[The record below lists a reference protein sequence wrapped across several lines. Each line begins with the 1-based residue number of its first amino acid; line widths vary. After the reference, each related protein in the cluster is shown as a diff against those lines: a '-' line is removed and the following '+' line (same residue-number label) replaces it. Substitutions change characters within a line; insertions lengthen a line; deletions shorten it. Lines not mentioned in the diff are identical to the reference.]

1 MSSTASPLMFYQQ
14 ALNPEYDD
22 NNLRK
27 NSSLIMSRDRTDSIS
42 AFKKFEKAGQGHLN
56 DHHEFASP
64 RISPVFRSTTL
75 ENLPYGGLQTLGL
88 QN

>member
-22 NNLRK
+22 HNLRK

-42 AFKKFEKAGQGHLN
+42 AFKKYEKAG
-56 DHHEFASP
+56 
-64 RISPVFRSTTL
+64 
-75 ENLPYGGLQTLGL
+75 
-88 QN
+88 